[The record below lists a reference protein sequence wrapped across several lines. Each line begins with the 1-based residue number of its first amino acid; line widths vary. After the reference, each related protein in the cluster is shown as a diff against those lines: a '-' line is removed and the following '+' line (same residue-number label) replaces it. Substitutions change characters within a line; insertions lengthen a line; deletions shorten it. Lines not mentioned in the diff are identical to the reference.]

1 MSNNQLIL
9 QDKKLFQLAYK
20 KHNSKEYTKRNDC
33 KNMRAMIF
41 VSTLRS
47 GEGLADF
54 ACSREKNILAKETP
68 TFDVGLCIN

>member
-1 MSNNQLIL
+1 MCDNRLIL

-20 KHNSKEYTKRNDC
+20 KHYSKEYTKRNEYE
-33 KNMRAMIF
+33 NTRAMIF
-41 VSTLRS
+41 LSTLRS

-54 ACSREKNILAKETP
+54 ACAREKNILAKETP